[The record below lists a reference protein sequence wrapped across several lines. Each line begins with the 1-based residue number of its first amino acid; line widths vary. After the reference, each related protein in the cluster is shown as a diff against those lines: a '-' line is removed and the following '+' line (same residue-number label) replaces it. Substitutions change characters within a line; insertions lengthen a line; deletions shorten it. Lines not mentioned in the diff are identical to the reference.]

1 MYKKRDNVIK
11 AFEDRAF
18 PFHNEFQEKESDKSD
33 KALPVWTEVDKKR
46 FDNRKN
52 KIQDAKNNNLQA
64 RPSRKV
70 INLVESNKLLQDIVH
85 SKITHEEPLKK

>member
-1 MYKKRDNVIK
+1 MYKNRDNVIK
-11 AFEDRAF
+11 AFENTAF
-18 PFHNEFQEKESDKSD
+18 PFHNEFQEKEPDISD
-33 KALPVWTEVDKKR
+33 KALPVWAEVDKKR

-64 RPSRKV
+64 RPSHKV

-85 SKITHEEPLKK
+85 SKITHEEALKK

>member
-1 MYKKRDNVIK
+1 M
-11 AFEDRAF
+11 
-18 PFHNEFQEKESDKSD
+18 SD
-33 KALPVWTEVDKKR
+33 KALPVWAEVDKKR

-52 KIQDAKNNNLQA
+52 KIQDTRNNNLQA

-85 SKITHEEPLKK
+85 SKITHEETLKKQLKSMILLIQLLIKRVLT